1 MLEWLLTE
9 SNLFYT
15 IIGIT
20 LGSFILFATILN
32 KIPSKYAEKEY
43 ETKGKYII
51 IPCVAAIYLIPLF
64 TIFGGIYFNS
74 KITTK
79 YVSDSEWKEVYTN
92 QINADVTLKIKSCRA
107 CKYLDLTGGS
117 KIKDHYK
124 YYTNSMFG
132 KIKAEKDDLTEE
144 KTIHIDKDDIVQEN
158 DVTSTSKLS
167 KIEYK
172 PATGMYKEIFGHRGK
187 IEKSDKDGMVRITIS
202 DDKNEK
208 RKQLKSLFN
217 GN

>member
-20 LGSFILFATILN
+20 LGSIILFGIILN
-32 KIPSKYAEKEY
+32 KLPSKY
-43 ETKGKYII
+43 II
-51 IPCVAAIYLIPLF
+51 TSGILALAIYLVPLF

-92 QINADVTLKIKSCRA
+92 QINVNVTLKIKHCRA
-107 CKYLDLTGGS
+107 CRYLNLTGGS

-124 YYTNSMFG
+124 DYTNSMFG

-202 DDKNEK
+202 DDKNEE
-208 RKQLKSLFN
+208 REQLKSLFS

>member
-20 LGSFILFATILN
+20 LGSIILFGIILN
-32 KIPSKYAEKEY
+32 KLPSKY
-43 ETKGKYII
+43 II
-51 IPCVAAIYLIPLF
+51 TSGILALAIYLVPLF

-92 QINADVTLKIKSCRA
+92 QINANVTLKIKHCRA
-107 CKYLDLTGGS
+107 CRYLNLTGGS

-124 YYTNSMFG
+124 DYTNSMFG

-202 DDKNEK
+202 DDKNEE
-208 RKQLKSLFN
+208 REQLKSLFS

>member
-20 LGSFILFATILN
+20 LGSIILFGIILN
-32 KIPSKYAEKEY
+32 KLPSKY
-43 ETKGKYII
+43 II
-51 IPCVAAIYLIPLF
+51 TSGILALAIYLVPLF

-92 QINADVTLKIKSCRA
+92 QISANVTLKIKHCRA
-107 CKYLDLTGGS
+107 CRYLNLTGGS

-124 YYTNSMFG
+124 DYTNSMFG

-202 DDKNEK
+202 DDKNEE
-208 RKQLKSLFN
+208 REQLKSLFS

>member
-1 MLEWLLTE
+1 MLEWLLSE

-20 LGSFILFATILN
+20 LGSIILFGIILN
-32 KIPSKYAEKEY
+32 KLPSKY
-43 ETKGKYII
+43 II
-51 IPCVAAIYLIPLF
+51 TSGILALAIYLVPLF

-92 QINADVTLKIKSCRA
+92 QINADVTLKIKHCRA
-107 CKYLDLTGGS
+107 CKYLNLKGGS
-117 KIKDHYK
+117 TIKDHYK
-124 YYTNSMFG
+124 DYTNSMFG
-132 KIKAEKDDLTEE
+132 KIKAEKDHLTEE

-208 RKQLKSLFN
+208 REQLKSLFN

>member
-20 LGSFILFATILN
+20 LGSIILFGIILN
-32 KIPSKYAEKEY
+32 KLPSKY
-43 ETKGKYII
+43 II
-51 IPCVAAIYLIPLF
+51 TSGILALAIYLVPLF

-92 QINADVTLKIKSCRA
+92 QINANVTLKIKHCRA
-107 CKYLDLTGGS
+107 CRYLNLTGGS

-124 YYTNSMFG
+124 DYTNSMFG

-144 KTIHIDKDDIVQEN
+144 KTIHIDKDDIVQKN

-202 DDKNEK
+202 DDKNEE
-208 RKQLKSLFN
+208 REQLKSLFS

>member
-20 LGSFILFATILN
+20 LGSIILFGIILN
-32 KIPSKYAEKEY
+32 KLPSKY
-43 ETKGKYII
+43 II
-51 IPCVAAIYLIPLF
+51 TSGILALAIYLVPLF
-64 TIFGGIYFNS
+64 TIFGGLYFNS

-92 QINADVTLKIKSCRA
+92 QINAYVTLKIKHCRA
-107 CKYLDLTGGS
+107 CKYLNLTGGS

-124 YYTNSMFG
+124 DYTNSMFG

-144 KTIHIDKDDIVQEN
+144 KTIYIDKNDIVQEN

-202 DDKNEK
+202 DDKNEE
-208 RKQLKSLFN
+208 REQLKSLFS

>member
-20 LGSFILFATILN
+20 FGSIILFGIILN
-32 KIPSKYAEKEY
+32 KLPSKY
-43 ETKGKYII
+43 II
-51 IPCVAAIYLIPLF
+51 TSGILALAIYLVPLF
-64 TIFGGIYFNS
+64 TIFGGLYFNS

-92 QINADVTLKIKSCRA
+92 QINAHVTLKIKHCQA
-107 CKYLDLTGGS
+107 CKYLNLTGGS

-124 YYTNSMFG
+124 DYTNSMFG

-208 RKQLKSLFN
+208 REQLKSLFN

>member
-20 LGSFILFATILN
+20 LGSIILFGIILN
-32 KIPSKYAEKEY
+32 KLPSKY
-43 ETKGKYII
+43 II
-51 IPCVAAIYLIPLF
+51 TSGILALAIYLVPLF

-92 QINADVTLKIKSCRA
+92 QINANVTLKIKHCRA
-107 CKYLDLTGGS
+107 CRYLNLTGGS

-124 YYTNSMFG
+124 DYTNSMFG

-144 KTIHIDKDDIVQEN
+144 KTIHIDKNDIVQEN

-208 RKQLKSLFN
+208 REQLKSLFS

>member
-20 LGSFILFATILN
+20 LGSIILFGIILN
-32 KIPSKYAEKEY
+32 KLPSKYTITSGILAL
-43 ETKGKYII
+43 
-51 IPCVAAIYLIPLF
+51 AIYLVPLF

-74 KITTK
+74 KITTI

-92 QINADVTLKIKSCRA
+92 QINANVTLKIKHCRA
-107 CKYLDLTGGS
+107 CRYLNLTGGS

-124 YYTNSMFG
+124 DYTNSMFG

-187 IEKSDKDGMVRITIS
+187 IEKSDKNGMVRITIS
-202 DDKNEK
+202 DDKNEE
-208 RKQLKSLFN
+208 REQLKSLFS